1 MDEIEW
7 QVKIE
12 GTYSLNISTK
22 EIENG
27 NYQSTSGD
35 ISQGC
40 ITKSNV
46 SEKGVKRKM
55 LPTLVI
61 RTQSIDRQI
70 HN

>member
-1 MDEIEW
+1 MWIQVDEIEW

-46 SEKGVKRKM
+46 SEKGC
-55 LPTLVI
+55 
-61 RTQSIDRQI
+61 
-70 HN
+70 

>member
-46 SEKGVKRKM
+46 SEKGC
-55 LPTLVI
+55 
-61 RTQSIDRQI
+61 
-70 HN
+70 